1 MNNILILR
9 ESDLKNK
16 STDWRYLTKSFETI
30 AIANLVILIKNDGT
44 YELVKNRN
52 GSNGL
57 IGKFG
62 ELLDTNVFLESK
74 INRSEPVDLGIERFE
89 GTNIG
94 SSGIDYETI
103 SV

>member
-9 ESDLKNK
+9 ESDLKNNQ
-16 STDWRYLTKSFETI
+16 TDWRYLTKSFETI
-30 AIANLVILIKNDGT
+30 ANANLVILIKNDGT

-62 ELLDTNVFLESK
+62 ELLDTNVFLEDSK
-74 INRSEPVDLGIERFE
+74 IKKHFDGYFTGMEPDK
-89 GTNIG
+89 
-94 SSGIDYETI
+94 
-103 SV
+103 